1 MGIRRAVIK
10 DAIAITKLL
19 NQLGYPGTGVFLIN
33 KFRTIN
39 ENPNAEMIVYER
51 DGEVVGF
58 MALDLIVQIGLAG
71 DFARIS
77 YFVVD
82 ATVRNT
88 GIGNVMEEYCTKWA
102 GDRMCDRIEV
112 HCSDHR
118 VGAHQFYRAH
128 GYSESPKYFIKE
140 VRYQVKHKS

>member
-1 MGIRRAVIK
+1 MGIRRAMLK
-10 DAIAITKLL
+10 DAIAITRLL

-58 MALDLIVQIGLAG
+58 VELDLIVQIAIAA
-71 DFARIS
+71 DITRVS

-82 ATVRNT
+82 ASVREM

-102 GDRMCDRIEV
+102 RDKLCDRIEV
-112 HCSDHR
+112 HCSDLR
-118 VGAHQFYRAH
+118 IGANQFYRAH
-128 GYSESPKYFIKE
+128 GYSESPMYFIKE
-140 VRYQVKHKS
+140 LWYEIHSS